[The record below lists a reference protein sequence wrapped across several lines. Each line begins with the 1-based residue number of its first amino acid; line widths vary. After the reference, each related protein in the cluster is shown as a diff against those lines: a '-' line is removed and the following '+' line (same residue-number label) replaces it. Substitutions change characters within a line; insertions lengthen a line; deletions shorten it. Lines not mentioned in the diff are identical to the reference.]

1 MIVIKTLNTK
11 VKYVFNMKFGFL
23 IDNKSFEFNGFKIAP
38 VLEFDSVLRD
48 FYKTARVSKGWFYG
62 AKIELPRS
70 ASEKNE
76 FEADAVVI
84 NSSFFSM
91 SPTHEILSTEDYSDD
106 HLRFLILGYG
116 FLQGLYFTPES
127 YSYLG
132 RTAYEPTK
140 LNGLLLNGDD
150 YINGMESIN
159 RFYVNSNQED
169 QNQMFTCIHWYII
182 GQSYQFDWE
191 RFDAQYKVL
200 DGIYKLSGTKANSHA
215 ARPIALAERY
225 NLELPLWAKLIT
237 KKESKLSKQRND
249 LFHEAKYGGHPIG
262 YSYPEEN
269 YNLEF
274 TSFNTKLIA
283 AALGINTPYL
293 QAEPKNRLL
302 GMWNISM

>member
-1 MIVIKTLNTK
+1 
-11 VKYVFNMKFGFL
+11 MKFGFL
-23 IDNKSFEFNGFKIAP
+23 IDPKAFVCDGFKIAP
-38 VLEFDSVLRD
+38 VLEFDSVLKN
-48 FYKTARVSKGWFYG
+48 FYKSACVSKGWFYG
-62 AKIELPRS
+62 SKTELSKSS
-70 ASEKNE
+70 AEKKE
-76 FEADAVVI
+76 FEANAPIVHK
-84 NSSFFSM
+84 SFFQMNS
-91 SPTHEILSTEDYSDD
+91 THQITSTKDYSDH

-116 FLQGLYFTPES
+116 FLQGLYLTPEG

-132 RTAYEPTK
+132 RTAYKPTK
-140 LNGLLLNGDD
+140 LNGLLLISDD
-150 YINGMESIN
+150 YINGMECIN
-159 RFYVNSNQED
+159 RFYVASNEEER
-169 QNQMFTCIHWYII
+169 NQMFACIHWYLV
-182 GQSYQFDWE
+182 GQSYHFDWE

-215 ARPIALAERY
+215 GRPIALSEKY

-274 TSFNTKLIA
+274 RSFNTKFIA

-302 GMWNISM
+302 GAWNISI